1 MPREPSQGAARRQP
15 DFRTRPGTPSEH
27 DCSGN
32 SSGIFLQMN
41 DRAAGC
47 PGCCVARRR
56 ACLDPGGRAAAARLG
71 LAQKDLAAVLGVSA
85 STVSRFAQR
94 PLDPRSKEGEL
105 AVLFVR
111 LYRSLDAMV
120 GGQDEAARAWMHAD
134 NHHLGGVRPPASP

>member
-1 MPREPSQGAARRQP
+1 MIEPQAAP
-15 DFRTRPGTPSEH
+15 ALASP
-27 DCSGN
+27 
-32 SSGIFLQMN
+32 
-41 DRAAGC
+41 AAGR
-47 PGCCVARRR
+47 VLTQAAVR
-56 ACLDPGGRAAAARLG
+56 AAARLG

-120 GGQDEAARAWMHAD
+120 GGQDDAARAWMHAE
-134 NHHLGGVRPPASP
+134 NAHLSGVPARLALSVTGLVHVLEYLDAMRGKN

>member
-1 MPREPSQGAARRQP
+1 MTGPQAVPLHASP
-15 DFRTRPGTPSEH
+15 
-27 DCSGN
+27 
-32 SSGIFLQMN
+32 
-41 DRAAGC
+41 AAGR
-47 PGCCVARRR
+47 VLTQAVTR
-56 ACLDPGGRAAAARLG
+56 AGARLG

-120 GGQDEAARAWMHAD
+120 GGQDEAARAWMHAE
-134 NHHLGGVRPPASP
+134 NTHLGGVPARLALSVTGLVHVLEYLDAMRGKN

>member
-1 MPREPSQGAARRQP
+1 MTE
-15 DFRTRPGTPSEH
+15 
-27 DCSGN
+27 
-32 SSGIFLQMN
+32 LQAVPAQASP
-41 DRAAGC
+41 AAGRVLTQA
-47 PGCCVARRR
+47 VAR
-56 ACLDPGGRAAAARLG
+56 AGARLG

-120 GGQDEAARAWMHAD
+120 GGQDEAARAWMHAE
-134 NHHLGGVRPPASP
+134 NTHLGGVPARLALSVTGLVHVLEYLDAMRGKN